1 MNYQTE
7 MKLKRIKNMPL
18 MVWGLLAIQIIVFL
32 SMTLAG
38 MSRGLGFN
46 GSLNGEI
53 LVAHGAMLKGF
64 VTHAHEYWRFITPIF
79 VHIGFMHLI
88 VNSLTLYF
96 IGTQLEA
103 MLGHWRFL
111 AVYLLTGVAGNVLS
125 FAFGNA
131 NSISAGASTSLF
143 GLFGIFVALGRV
155 YPHHPMIQFM
165 SQRMLTLIVLNLV
178 MNLFSS
184 GIDILGHVGGALGG
198 FLLGFVISIPA
209 LKDTH
214 YESSAHD
221 VHRRI
226 RFGLIFV
233 FFIVFCLLYGFRDV
247 LGF

>member
-18 MVWGLLAIQIIVFL
+18 VVWLLLGIQVIVFL
-32 SMTLAG
+32 SMTIAG
-38 MSRGLGFN
+38 LRSGLGIN
-46 GSLNGEI
+46 GSEDISI
-53 LVAHGAMLKGF
+53 LISHGAMVKMM
-64 VTHAHEYWRFITPIF
+64 VTHLHEYWRFITPIF

-88 VNSLTLYF
+88 INSVTLYF
-96 IGTQLEA
+96 IGIQLEEI
-103 MLGHWRFL
+103 LGHWRFL
-111 AVYLLTGVAGNVLS
+111 AIYLLTGIAGNVLS
-125 FAFGNA
+125 FAFGNP

-155 YPHHPMIQFM
+155 YPQHPMIQLM
-165 SQRMLTLIVLNLV
+165 SQRMLTLIILNLV

-209 LKDTH
+209 LKGTY
-214 YESSAHD
+214 YEASSHD
-221 VHRRI
+221 IHRRI
-226 RFGLIFV
+226 RFGLMFIFL
-233 FFIVFCLLYGFRDV
+233 IVFCLLYGFRDV

>member
-1 MNYQTE
+1 MDYQTE
-7 MKLKRIKNMPL
+7 VKLKRIKNMPL
-18 MVWGLLAIQIIVFL
+18 MVWGLLGIQVLVFL
-32 SMTLAG
+32 SMTISG
-38 MSRGLGFN
+38 MSRGLGID
-46 GSLNGEI
+46 GSQDASLLI
-53 LVAHGAMLKGF
+53 SHGAMVKVM
-64 VTHAHEYWRFITPIF
+64 VTQLHEYWRFITPIF

-209 LKDTH
+209 LTGTQ
-214 YESSAHD
+214 YESSSHD

-226 RFGLIFV
+226 RFGLMFV